1 MHVVFFFFF
10 FPSSLNSCKA
20 YLFIYFPKNIIW
32 WILSFSTEI
41 LFSNYSEPNFEHEF
55 NHFLRGREGILPG
68 QPTIHVPGLNP
79 DQLEGATALSKLP
92 AFKNLQKNLDNI
104 EV

>member
-1 MHVVFFFFF
+1 MPICAFKYGLKKIF
-10 FPSSLNSCKA
+10 
-20 YLFIYFPKNIIW
+20 LFNF
-32 WILSFSTEI
+32 
-41 LFSNYSEPNFEHEF
+41 SEPNFEHEF

-68 QPTIHVPGLNP
+68 QPTIHLPGLNP

-104 EV
+104 EVWYITLHIHTYMDKKNLPCFSRFPL